1 MPNPTPQILVWARET
16 AGLSVED
23 AATKLQIGSAR
34 GRTGAERIAAI
45 EAGEAA
51 VSRSLLLRMAKTYR
65 RPLLTFYLQQPP
77 ERGDLGEDF
86 RAPANRRPDV
96 EPLVDALVRDIM
108 TRQSMV
114 RALLEE
120 DEETER
126 LAFVGSADM
135 TDGVGHLVA
144 SIARALGIDRNV
156 LRRQPSPDVAFSV
169 LRAAVEAT
177 GVFVILVGNLGSHH
191 TNIDALV
198 FRGFALA
205 DPIAPFIA
213 VNDLDAKAAWSFTL
227 LHELAHLWL
236 GRSGVSGAYSQ
247 GRLEQFCND
256 VASQFLLADNELAN
270 VGVGVRTPIDE
281 AAQLINEFARPRNL
295 SRALVA
301 YRLYRAGSLTENMS
315 QALTLRFLSEWR
327 RFRAER
333 RERDDG
339 EGGPSYYTVRRHRLG
354 RALVNL
360 VARTVDEGLL
370 TPTKAGRVLGVKPR
384 SVLPLLSSGGPG

>member
-1 MPNPTPQILVWARET
+1 MPKPTPQVLIWARET
-16 AGLSVED
+16 AGLSIEE
-23 AATKLQIGSAR
+23 AATKLQIGPAR
-34 GRTGAERIAAI
+34 GKTGAERVAAI
-45 EAGEAA
+45 EAGQAE

-65 RPLLTFYLQQPP
+65 RPLLTFYLQRPP

-86 RAPANRRPDV
+86 RSPANKRPDV
-96 EPLVDALVRDIM
+96 EPLVDALVRDIK

-120 DEETER
+120 DEEAER
-126 LAFVGSADM
+126 LAFIGSADIG
-135 TDGVGHLVA
+135 DGVDDLVA
-144 SIARALGIDRNV
+144 SIERALKIDRNV
-156 LRRQPSPDVAFSV
+156 LRRQSSPDAAFAV
-169 LRAAVEAT
+169 LRAAVEET

-191 TNIDALV
+191 TNIDAFV

-236 GRSGVSGAYSQ
+236 GRSGVSGAYSEGQ
-247 GRLEQFCND
+247 LEQFCND
-256 VASQFLLADNELAN
+256 IASQFLLEDNELAN
-270 VGVGVRTPIDE
+270 VGVGRRTPLDE
-281 AAQLINEFARPRNL
+281 AAQLINDFAGPRNL

-301 YRLYRAGSLTENMS
+301 YRLHRAGVLTAEIS
-315 QALTLRFLSEWR
+315 QALTRRFLDEWR
-327 RFRAER
+327 RFRVER

-339 EGGPSYYTVRRHRLG
+339 EGGPNFYTVRRHRLG

-384 SVLPLLSSGGPG
+384 SVLPLLSSAGPA

>member
-1 MPNPTPQILVWARET
+1 
-16 AGLSVED
+16 
-23 AATKLQIGSAR
+23 
-34 GRTGAERIAAI
+34 
-45 EAGEAA
+45 
-51 VSRSLLLRMAKTYR
+51 MAKTYR
-65 RPLLTFYLQQPP
+65 RPLLTFYLHEPP

-86 RAPANRRPDV
+86 RAPANRRPDA
-96 EPLVDALVRDIM
+96 EPLVDALVRDIKA
-108 TRQSMV
+108 RQSMV

-120 DEETER
+120 DDEAER
-126 LAFVGSADM
+126 LAFVGSADIA
-135 TDGVGHLVA
+135 DGVDHLVA
-144 SIARALGIDRNV
+144 SISRALGIDRNV
-156 LRRQPSPDVAFSV
+156 LRRQRSPDAAFAT

-191 TNIDALV
+191 TNIDAFV

-236 GRSGVSGAYSQ
+236 GRSGVSGAYPE

-256 VASQFLLADNELAN
+256 VASQFLLADNELVN
-270 VGVGVRTPIDE
+270 VGVGRRTLFDE
-281 AAQLINEFARPRNL
+281 AAQLISEFARPRNL

-301 YRLYRAGSLTENMS
+301 YRLYRAGALTEDS
-315 QALTLRFLSEWR
+315 SRALTRHFLNEWR
-327 RFRAER
+327 RFRTDR
-333 RERDDG
+333 RERVEG
-339 EGGPSYYTVRRHRLG
+339 EGGPNYYTVRRHRLG

-384 SVLPLLSSGGPG
+384 SVLPLLSSVGPG